1 MAKRRALIIDDEAG
15 VRSSLGLI
23 LEDEGYEV
31 ASAPDGDVG
40 LRTAQSERFDLV
52 LCDVRMPRRG
62 GFEILED
69 LLRAQPDATVIVMSA
84 FGQVEQALEAVRKGA
99 YDFLAK
105 PFTAQELLL
114 AVRKADERER
124 LRRENRTLKRALSHE
139 SGGVSIA
146 ASSAAMRQVFELVER
161 AAEYKTTVLVTG
173 ESGAGKEV
181 VARAVHGLS
190 DRAGEPYVAVNCG
203 AIPESLIE
211 SELFGHVRG
220 AFTGADSEAPGMFR
234 EADGGTLF
242 LDEIGELPP
251 AIQVKLLRALQEE
264 EVRPVGAAKTFPVDV
279 RIIAATARDLE
290 QMVAANQFRADLYYR
305 LNVFRIH
312 VPPLRERVEDI
323 PLLADQLLAAHA
335 RRIGKAI
342 DPLER
347 EVLDALAAY
356 AWPGNVRELENSLE
370 RALILA
376 RGRRITRDLFPFT
389 MPAAAAPEGA
399 PDSHGSPVPLD
410 SVDSHDSSDS
420 SDSAGP
426 PGEDLSIKRRGR
438 ALEERLIRLAL
449 VRTRGNR
456 TRAARLL
463 ELSPRALQYKL
474 KEYAV
479 DPLNP
484 FPAGSD
490 S

>member
-1 MAKRRALIIDDEAG
+1 MAKRRALIIDDESG
-15 VRSSLGLI
+15 VRDSLGLI
-23 LEDEGYEV
+23 LEDEGWEI
-31 ASAPDGDVG
+31 ARAADGDSG
-40 LRTAQSERFDLV
+40 LRAAQGERFDVV
-52 LCDVRMPRRG
+52 LTDVRMPRRG
-62 GFEILED
+62 GLDILEE
-69 LLRAQPDATVIVMSA
+69 LIAAQPEATVLVMSA

-105 PFTAQELLL
+105 PFTGPELLL
-114 AVRKADERER
+114 AIRKADEREK
-124 LRRENRTLKRALSHE
+124 LRRENRTLRRALSHE
-139 SGGVSIA
+139 SSAVSLAA
-146 ASSAAMRQVFELVER
+146 ASPGMRAVFELVER

-190 DRAGEPYVAVNCG
+190 DRRSAPYVAVNCG

-211 SELFGHVRG
+211 SELFGHAKG
-220 AFTGADSEAPGMFR
+220 AFTGADSESRGMFR

-251 AIQVKLLRALQEE
+251 AIQVKLLRVLQEE
-264 EVRPVGAAKTFPVDV
+264 EVWPVGAAKSFPVDV

-290 QMVAANQFRADLYYR
+290 AMIAAGDFRSDLYYR

-312 VPPLRERVEDI
+312 VPPLRERPEDV
-323 PLLADQLLAAHA
+323 PVLADQLLAAHS
-335 RRIGKAI
+335 RRLGKPVE
-342 DPLER
+342 PLDR
-347 EVLDALAAY
+347 AALDLLSRY
-356 AWPGNVRELENSLE
+356 AWPGNVRELENALE

-376 RGRRITRDLFPFT
+376 RGRRLGPELFPFLG
-389 MPAAAAPEGA
+389 PAAEAITTDS
-399 PDSHGSPVPLD
+399 PDSKVTREPVGAL
-410 SVDSHDSSDS
+410 SD
-420 SDSAGP
+420 
-426 PGEDLSIKRRGR
+426 EDLSIKRRGR
-438 ALEERLIRLAL
+438 ALEERLIRRAL
-449 VRTRGNR
+449 VRTSGNR

-474 KEYAV
+474 KEYAI

-484 FPAGSD
+484 LPADSD

>member
-15 VRSSLGLI
+15 VRQSLGLI
-23 LEDEGYEV
+23 LEDEGFEV
-31 ASAPDGDVG
+31 ARAADGDAG
-40 LRTAQSERFDLV
+40 LRAAQAEPFDVV

-69 LLRAQPDATVIVMSA
+69 VIRAQPDATVLVMSA

-114 AVRKADERER
+114 AIRKADERER
-124 LRRENRTLKRALSHE
+124 LRRENRTLRRALSQE
-139 SGGVSIA
+139 AGGVSIA
-146 ASSAAMRQVFELVER
+146 AASVGMREVFELVER
-161 AAEYKTTVLVTG
+161 AAEFKTTVLVTG

-190 DRAGEPYVAVNCG
+190 DRASAPYVAVNCG

-211 SELFGHVRG
+211 SELFGHAKG
-220 AFTGADSEAPGMFR
+220 AFTGADSESRGMFR

-264 EVRPVGAAKTFPVDV
+264 EVRPVGAAKSFPVDV

-290 QMVAANQFRADLYYR
+290 QMVAANQFRSDLFYR

-312 VPPLRERVEDI
+312 VPPLRERPEDV
-323 PLLADQLLAAHA
+323 PVLADQLLAAHS
-335 RRIGKAI
+335 RRMGKPVE
-342 DPLER
+342 PLER
-347 EVLDALAAY
+347 EVLDALAAQP
-356 AWPGNVRELENSLE
+356 WPGNVRELENALE
-370 RALILA
+370 RALILC
-376 RGRRITRDLFPFT
+376 RGRRITLELFPFGT
-389 MPAAAAPEGA
+389 GADDADDAPVE
-399 PDSHGSPVPLD
+399 
-410 SVDSHDSSDS
+410 SDS
-420 SDSAGP
+420 PGTAASE
-426 PGEDLSIKRRGR
+426 GEDLSIKRQGR
-438 ALEERLIRLAL
+438 ALEERLIRQAL
-449 VRTRGNR
+449 VRTAGNR

-474 KEYAV
+474 KEYAI

-484 FPAGSD
+484 LPARSD